1 MKIIIAGGGIGGLV
15 AALSLHKAG
24 FEVKVFESVKEI
36 KPLGVGINLLP
47 HSVRVLTNLGLQD
60 KIAENA
66 VETKDLVYA
75 NKHGQIFWSE
85 PRGRFAGYKWQQ
97 FSVHRGDFQ
106 MLLWTEARR
115 IIGAENIKVNHH
127 LQAFHST
134 DNSVT
139 ATFIDRETGNVQCHE
154 TGDILIGAD
163 GINSVVRQKLY
174 PTEGGVKYS
183 GNVLYRG
190 TTLMKPYLTGAS
202 MVMIGHLGQKMV
214 VYPIENALNT
224 EGYQLI
230 NWVGNLREG
239 ADYQLKVRD
248 WNRQADKQRLVD
260 LYKNWQFDWLNVPEM
275 IENALTLD
283 EANGSGIYEF
293 PMSDRDPLPRWTFGR
308 VTLLGDAAHPMYPI
322 GSNGASQAILDA
334 DALTNALME
343 ESNIDAA
350 LLRYDNERVSV
361 TGKIVLQNRQ
371 KGPDFIMDLMEER
384 FPDGFSEGEI
394 PHGELE
400 GIMENYKQVAG
411 FDIQTLNSKV

>member
-15 AALSLHKAG
+15 TALSLHKAG

-47 HSVRVLTNLGLQD
+47 HSIRVLTNLGLEPQ
-60 KIAENA
+60 IAENA

-75 NKHGQIFWSE
+75 NKHGQLFWEE

-97 FSVHRGDFQ
+97 FSVHRGDLQ
-106 MLLWTEARR
+106 MLLLSETQKRL
-115 IIGAENIKVNHH
+115 GAENIKINHH
-127 LQAFHST
+127 LQGFEQTESG
-134 DNSVT
+134 VL
-139 ATFIDRETGNVQCHE
+139 ATFIDRETGTVQCHE

-202 MVMIGHLGQKMV
+202 MVMIGHLKQKMV
-214 VYPIENALNT
+214 IYPIENKLNT

-230 NWVGNLREG
+230 NWVGNLKESD
-239 ADYQLKVRD
+239 DYQLIVRD
-248 WNRQADKQRLVD
+248 WNRQADKQRLLD
-260 LYKNWQFDWLNVPEM
+260 IYKTWDFDWLDVPAM
-275 IENALTLD
+275 IAGAE
-283 EANGSGIYEF
+283 SIYEF

-334 DALTNALME
+334 DALTLALVE
-343 ESNIDAA
+343 EADIEAA
-350 LLRYDNERVSV
+350 LERYDKERVPV
-361 TGKIVLQNRQ
+361 TAKIVLQNRQ

-384 FPDGFSEGEI
+384 FPDGFAEDEI
-394 PHGELE
+394 PHEELAK
-400 GIMENYKQVAG
+400 IMETYKQIAG
-411 FDIQTLNSKV
+411 FDMKTLNEKG